1 MAFLYILPS
10 DLYIIKKKKKNKNE
24 LWVHGSI

>member
-10 DLYIIKKKKKNKNE
+10 DLYIIKKKKNKNE
-24 LWVHGSI
+24 LWVNGSI